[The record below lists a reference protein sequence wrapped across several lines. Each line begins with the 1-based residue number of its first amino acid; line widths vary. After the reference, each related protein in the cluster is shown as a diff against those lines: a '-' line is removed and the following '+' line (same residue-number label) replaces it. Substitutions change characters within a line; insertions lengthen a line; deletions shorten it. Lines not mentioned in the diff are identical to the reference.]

1 MLCRSSFNGE
11 KSSGRWVRK
20 SPAHRL
26 WYVLLPI
33 RSRMSWAE
41 SGLNIAA
48 SSRLPTTL
56 TCKRVGGVEA
66 LGASS
71 GPVQLYS
78 TRLKKVMRFSSCTV
92 KRPGRS
98 NMSDPRFPP
107 PPQLLGFYPPAV
119 RGAQSHRCRRRGGCC
134 TGFAVVPQNKNPVC
148 NYWIRSKVQDIN
160 LKSAR

>member
-1 MLCRSSFNGE
+1 MYVAADESGTYKHTHTHTQGLSHVLCRSRFNGE

-26 WYVLLPI
+26 WYVLLSI

-71 GPVQLYS
+71 GPVCLYS
-78 TRLKKVMRFSSCTV
+78 TRLKKCHVFLILYCTV
-92 KRPGRS
+92 KRRSRS
-98 NMSDPRFPP
+98 NMSV
-107 PPQLLGFYPPAV
+107 PQIPTPSPAV
-119 RGAQSHRCRRRGGCC
+119 GALSTSC
-134 TGFAVVPQNKNPVC
+134 
-148 NYWIRSKVQDIN
+148 
-160 LKSAR
+160 